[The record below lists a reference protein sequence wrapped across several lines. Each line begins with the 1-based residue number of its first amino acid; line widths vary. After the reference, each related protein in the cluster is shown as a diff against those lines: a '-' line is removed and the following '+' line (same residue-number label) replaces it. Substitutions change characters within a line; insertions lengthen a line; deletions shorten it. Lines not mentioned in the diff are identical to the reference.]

1 MSHHLLLEVHET
13 FRAASR
19 SAKLLAGGAGVS
31 TLVSRVDSGWGIF
44 GDEDHKSFIR
54 EAEIDA
60 AVDAES
66 RAEEVDDETWRSNEE
81 RKYLEHEVLG
91 PLRNE
96 LNSSLNEYARSN
108 EDGWLY
114 ED

>member
-1 MSHHLLLEVHET
+1 MSHHLLVEAHET

-19 SAKLLAGGAGVS
+19 SAKLLAEATGVS
-31 TLVSRVDSGWGIF
+31 TLVTRVDSGWGIF

-60 AVDAES
+60 AVAAES

-81 RKYLEHEVLG
+81 QKYLEHEVLG
-91 PLRNE
+91 PLRSE
-96 LNSSLNEYARSN
+96 LNSGLGDYARSN
-108 EDGWLY
+108 EDGWFY